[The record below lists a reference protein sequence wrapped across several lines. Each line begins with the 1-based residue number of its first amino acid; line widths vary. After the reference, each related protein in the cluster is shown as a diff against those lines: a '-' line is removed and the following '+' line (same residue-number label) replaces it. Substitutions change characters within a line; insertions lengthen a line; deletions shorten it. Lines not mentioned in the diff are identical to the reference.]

1 MKAAIFPVLLMR
13 STSDAVK
20 ASSILSLFLCELIV
34 GGVDEPEHLLRLEA
48 RGVVLLGH
56 EQAEEHRVEAAL
68 FRASQVELPV
78 VDALAH
84 VAAVVELA
92 IDDVDVG
99 VEDERRP
106 DGASWRDRTPDPA
119 PVLPRCGLH
128 QEHTSTRGMP
138 D

>member
-20 ASSILSLFLCELIV
+20 ASSILSLFRRELIV
-34 GGVDEPEHLLRLEA
+34 GGVDEPEHLLRLEP

-92 IDDVDVG
+92 IDHVDVG
-99 VEDERRP
+99 VEDERVLMERP
-106 DGASWRDRTPDPA
+106 GAIGHLS
-119 PVLPRCGLH
+119 LP
-128 QEHTSTRGMP
+128 
-138 D
+138 